1 MKCDHGTT
9 KLLAVNPK
17 VPTVTTEIGGGY
29 AKGPGKFLV
38 TDGLGIAPFS
48 LINVLNELKAK
59 ELSVSNLVTTEV
71 TFTQVK
77 ALDLLRAALVSRNAL
92 TLACLPTKPK
102 RRPNHR

>member
-9 KLLAVNPK
+9 TLLAVNPK

-77 ALDLLRAALVSRNAL
+77 VTRL
-92 TLACLPTKPK
+92 TTFFF
-102 RRPNHR
+102 